1 MASFEKGQIG
11 ASDHAE
17 YVPDTLLIEAAIANS
32 DKETQL
38 PRKEL
43 FSRYWP
49 GAVYSVLLSMALIM
63 EGMDVGLV
71 SLFNPSLEVGHTRTV
86 QPANSRALPKVNNF
100 FGHQGYL
107 NKFGWPDAN
116 GKQHI
121 PTSWQSA
128 IGAYKHIRRLA
139 CRPREL
145 STCWWKLTLERQ
157 GMGTTSVPSSA
168 SC

>member
-1 MASFEKGQIG
+1 MSSLEKGPVGQ
-11 ASDHAE
+11 SDHAE

-49 GAVYSVLLSMALIM
+49 GAVYSILLSMALIM

-71 SLFNPSLEVGHTRTV
+71 
-86 QPANSRALPKVNNF
+86 NNF

-107 NKFGWPDAN
+107 DKFGWPDAN

-128 IGAYKHIRRLA
+128 IGEYAYIVVLVV
-139 CRPREL
+139 
-145 STCWWKLTLERQ
+145 
-157 GMGTTSVPSSA
+157 M
-168 SC
+168 